1 MPVQP
6 AIKMWSR
13 QNSNA
18 DTTDN
23 FRKLKVGFTEAYQV
37 LHDANSTDLDI
48 YSAQGL
54 PYVGQRYSGTD
65 FVLAKRGA
73 IQRVGPIFSIVTI
86 NYEGEVAP
94 VTGGG
99 GGGGSSSNSPSSSPI
114 NNTPLVDWSNV
125 ISSEE
130 IDVDRNG
137 LPLTNV
143 ISDPVKGLKKLIVDQ
158 VVTIQR
164 NFLDWNTYLQ
174 SRYMDATN
182 SDEFLG
188 WPPGTGKV
196 MDLTANNVIGQ
207 TNGYWK
213 ATLKVQ
219 FRIPYRTTP
228 ERAWWLRYLNEGYY
242 EYFEEVQGPPNQD
255 GVYPPNKIRIVD
267 EHKKPI
273 TKPAMLDQFGKK
285 LTDINAAVWIERQI
299 YDSLP
304 LNSLGFI

>member
-37 LHDANSTDLDI
+37 VHDPWSTEFDI
-48 YSAQGL
+48 YTAPGL
-54 PYVGQRYSGTD
+54 PYVGQPYPGTD
-65 FVLAKRGA
+65 FVLAKRGG
-73 IQRVGPIFSIVTI
+73 ISRIGPILSIVTI

-94 VTGGG
+94 L
-99 GGGGSSSNSPSSSPI
+99 SSNGQPIGSPI
-114 NNTPLVDWSNV
+114 NNTPLVDWGNV
-125 ISSEE
+125 ITSEE
-130 IDVDRNG
+130 IDTDING
-137 LPLTNV
+137 IPLCNNIGDLT
-143 ISDPVKGLKKLIVDQ
+143 KGLKKMIVDQ
-158 VVTIQR
+158 VVTIER
-164 NFLDWNTYLQ
+164 NFITWNTYLQ
-174 SRYMDATN
+174 SRYMSATN

-196 MDLTANNVIGQ
+196 MDLSANNVIGQ
-207 TNGYWK
+207 VNGYWK
-213 ATLKVQ
+213 ARLKVQ

-304 LNSLGFI
+304 LNALGFI